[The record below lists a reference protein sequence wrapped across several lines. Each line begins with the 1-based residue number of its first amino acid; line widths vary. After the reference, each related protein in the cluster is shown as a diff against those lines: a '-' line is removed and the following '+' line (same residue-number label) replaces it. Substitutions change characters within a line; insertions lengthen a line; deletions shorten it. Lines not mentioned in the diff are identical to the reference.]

1 MIYTP
6 RTYQA
11 EGINI
16 AVDFLRNCK
25 KDNYNGLQIYPT
37 GSGKSVILANIAAGL
52 DDKLVIFQPSKEI
65 LEQNY
70 AKYTSYGYR
79 AGIYSASL
87 GSSDIDQVTFATIGS
102 VVSKPHLFRK
112 FRYGLFDECHLVN
125 PDEGMYRDFIS
136 ANPQM
141 KLCGFTATPYRL
153 EAGAGGAQLK
163 WITQTTP
170 RIFNKV
176 LYYVQNDVLFD
187 SGNLAPLDYYSFNKI
202 DRTAL
207 KMNSSGT
214 DFTEASVRSYL
225 RQINFP
231 RITVEYAYK
240 ILRSKKNLLIFSS
253 TIEDAKIVSKGI
265 PGSVIVTGDTR
276 PEIRAK
282 YLNDFKAGR
291 IRCVINVGV
300 LTTGFDYPGL
310 EAVLIARS
318 TMSLALYYQIIG
330 RVMRF
335 FKYADGTIKRG
346 MVVDLG
352 GNIEFF
358 GKIETMKIKQDSAG
372 KFFISNTVNGRER
385 RLTDVPFSEN

>member
-6 RTYQA
+6 RTYQK
-11 EGINI
+11 EGIDI

-25 KDNYNGLQIYPT
+25 KSGYNGLQIYPT

-52 DDKLVIFQPSKEI
+52 DDNVVIFQPSKEI

-70 AKYTSYGYR
+70 AKYTSYGYP
-79 AGIYSASL
+79 ASIYSASL
-87 GSSDIDQVTFATIGS
+87 KENHVGQVTFATIGS
-102 VVSKPHLFRK
+102 VVSKPHLFK
-112 FRYGLFDECHLVN
+112 KVRYGLIDESHQVN
-125 PDEGMYRDFIS
+125 PEEGMYRDFIK

-153 EAGAGGAQLK
+153 SPGAGGAQLK
-163 WITQTTP
+163 WITQTSP
-170 RIFNKV
+170 RIFNEV
-176 LYYVQNDVLFD
+176 LYYVQNDVLFN

-207 KMNSSGT
+207 TMNSSGT

-225 RQINFP
+225 RRINFP
-231 RITVEYAYK
+231 RITVDYARM
-240 ILRSKKNLLIFSS
+240 ILNKKANLLIFSS
-253 TIEDAKIVSKGI
+253 TKEDAQLVAKHI
-265 PGSVIVTGDTR
+265 PGSVIVTDDTSKDKR
-276 PEIRAK
+276 ER
-282 YLNDFKAGR
+282 YLSDFKAGR

-318 TMSLALYYQIIG
+318 TMSLSLYYQIIG

-335 FKYADGTIKRG
+335 FKYADGTVKRG

-358 GKIETMKIKQDSAG
+358 GKIETLKINRDRENKWY
-372 KFFISNTVNGRER
+372 ISNTVNGRER

>member
-1 MIYTP
+1 MKFIP
-6 RTYQA
+6 RPYQK
-11 EGINI
+11 EGIDI
-16 AVDFLRNCK
+16 AVDFLRNNK
-25 KDNYNGLQIYPT
+25 RTGYNGLQIYPT

-52 DDKLVIFQPSKEI
+52 DDRLVIFQPSKEI

-79 AGIYSASL
+79 ASIYSASL
-87 GSSDIDQVTFATIGS
+87 GEKYIDQVTFATIGS
-102 VVSKPHLFRK
+102 VASKPHLFKK

-125 PDEGMYRDFIS
+125 PEEGMYRDFVA

-153 EAGAGGAQLK
+153 ESAAGGAQLK
-163 WITQTTP
+163 WITQTNP
-170 RIFNKV
+170 RIFNEV
-176 LYYVQNDVLFD
+176 LYYVQNDLLFN

-214 DFTEASVRSYL
+214 DFTESSVRAYL
-225 RQINFP
+225 RKIDFP
-231 RITVEYAYK
+231 RITVDYARM
-240 ILRSKKNLLIFSS
+240 ILQKKENLLIFSS
-253 TIEDAKIVSKGI
+253 TIEDARLVSKRI
-265 PGSVIVTGDTR
+265 PGSVVVTGDT
-276 PEIRAK
+276 PSEKRAK

-300 LTTGFDYPGL
+300 LTTGFDFPGL

-318 TMSLALYYQIIG
+318 TMSLSLYYQIIG

-335 FKYADGTIKRG
+335 YKYPDGSIKRG

-358 GKIETMKIKQDSAG
+358 GKIETMKIKRDRTN
-372 KFFISNTVNGRER
+372 KWYISNSVNGRER